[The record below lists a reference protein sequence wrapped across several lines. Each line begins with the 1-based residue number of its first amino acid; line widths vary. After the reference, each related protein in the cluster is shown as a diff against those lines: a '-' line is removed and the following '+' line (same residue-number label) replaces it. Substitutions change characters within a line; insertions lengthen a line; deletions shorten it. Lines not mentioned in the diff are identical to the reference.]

1 MSADEQF
8 GFYFKNLFESTGIVF
23 AREAT
28 DVGHQHFD
36 AIDVKLEKFG
46 EIVADVL
53 SVDVAMYGSEWG
65 MGAQVVDYFE

>member
-23 AREAT
+23 ASEAT
-28 DVGHQHFD
+28 DVGHQYFD

-65 MGAQVVDYFE
+65 MGAQAVDYFE